1 MRFIEAKSFFSKK
14 DEKLFFGAALYLL
27 VSALLNTLWPDLFF
41 SKASVPWVWAGAGT
55 GSLILTTL
63 ASHLRRL
70 RQAQRKAGRENIE
83 TAEQNRPAVEN
94 PTREQRAA
102 SAKLLERLI
111 AHAGEDLKEI
121 RPDFTLASLRRLEK
135 NLPVLLEESA
145 DPLDARIL
153 LGIVGVYLGE
163 TLRAAYKG
171 EWILGAA
178 PSLGR
183 FTYQACRLRFSKKEW
198 DPFFAARRWF
208 ANEVRWRDLV
218 EEVRKCAENG

>member
-1 MRFIEAKSFFSKK
+1 MSSLEAKSFFSKK
-14 DEKLFFGAALYLL
+14 NEKLFFGAALYLL
-27 VSALLNTLWPDLFF
+27 VTALLNTVWPELFF
-41 SKASVPWVWAGAGT
+41 SKVSVPWVWGVAGI
-55 GSLILTTL
+55 GSLILISL
-63 ASHLRRL
+63 ASCLRRL
-70 RQAQRKAGRENIE
+70 REARRRAGRANIE
-83 TAEQNRPAVEN
+83 AAERHRPAVEN
-94 PTREQRAA
+94 PGPQQRAA

-111 AHAGEDLKEI
+111 GHAGEDLKEI

-135 NLPVLLEESA
+135 SLPALLEESA

-171 EWILGAA
+171 EWRLGAA

-183 FTYQACRLRFSKKEW
+183 FTYQACRLRFSGKEW

-208 ANEVRWRDLV
+208 ASEVRWRDLV